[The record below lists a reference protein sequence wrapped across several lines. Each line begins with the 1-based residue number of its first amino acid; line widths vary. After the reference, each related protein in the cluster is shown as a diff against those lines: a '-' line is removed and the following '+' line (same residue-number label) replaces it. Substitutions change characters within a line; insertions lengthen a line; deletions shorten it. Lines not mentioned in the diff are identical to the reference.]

1 MISAAVIEALKEIV
15 PVDKVLLQEPMKLHT
30 TFRIG
35 GPADCLVYLE
45 NEEQL
50 CKIQKYLRLVDV
62 PYTVIGN
69 GSNLLVSDQGYAG
82 IVLVV
87 GKHMSR
93 IEVRDCYLEAEA
105 GALMSQVAKAAKE
118 HGLTG
123 LEFAAGIPGT
133 IGGGAVM
140 NAGAYDGEMSQVV
153 TTVTVVN
160 RNGEIMELDN
170 HGVRLSYQ
178 RDPEPVVC
186 RDESDFPATARRSGA
201 DRSQNGGTGNS
212 PQRKTTF
219 GISQCRQYFQTSR
232 GTFCRAA
239 DHGSRSAGILRRRR
253 KGIGKALRIYYQHRQ
268 CHCRRCKRCDLG
280 STEKSERTF
289 SRGAGTRDQIPVTIQ
304 SHVNLF
310 SADACIFAE
319 SQIYMAK

>member
-15 PVDKVLLQEPMKLHT
+15 PADKVLLQEPMKLHT

-93 IEVRDCYLEAEA
+93 IEVKDCYLEAEA

-140 NAGAYDGEMSQVV
+140 NAGAYGGEMSQVV

-170 HGVRLSYQ
+170 STMEYGYRTSVIQNQS
-178 RDPEPVVC
+178 
-186 RDESDFPATARRSGA
+186 FPATARRSGT

-232 GTFCRAA
+232 GTFRRAA

-310 SADACIFAE
+310 SADACSFAE

>member
-15 PVDKVLLQEPMKLHT
+15 PADKVLLQEPMKLHT

-93 IEVRDCYLEAEA
+93 IEVKDCYLEAEA

-140 NAGAYDGEMSQVV
+140 NAGAYGGEMSQVV

-170 HGVRLSYQ
+170 STMEYGYRTSVIQNQSFVVTKVTFRLQ
-178 RDPEPVVC
+178 PGDPEQIAAKMEELAI
-186 RDESDFPATARRSGA
+186 R
-201 DRSQNGGTGNS
+201 
-212 PQRKTTF
+212 
-219 GISQCRQYFQTSR
+219 RQYFQTSR

>member
-15 PVDKVLLQEPMKLHT
+15 PADKVLLQEPMKLHT

-93 IEVRDCYLEAEA
+93 IEVKDCYLEAEA

-140 NAGAYDGEMSQVV
+140 NAGAYGGEMSKVV
-153 TTVTVVN
+153 NTVTVVN

-170 HGVRLSYQ
+170 STMDYGHRTSVIQNQPG
-178 RDPEPVVC
+178 DPEQIAAKMEELAIRRREKQPLEYPSAGSTFKRPEGHFAGQLIMEAGLRGYSVGGAKVSEKHC
-186 RDESDFPATARRSGA
+186 GFIINTGNATAEDVKDVIWEVQRRV
-201 DRSQNGGTGNS
+201 
-212 PQRKTTF
+212 K
-219 GISQCRQYFQTSR
+219 
-232 GTFCRAA
+232 
-239 DHGSRSAGILRRRR
+239 
-253 KGIGKALRIYYQHRQ
+253 
-268 CHCRRCKRCDLG
+268 
-280 STEKSERTF
+280 ERF
-289 SRGAGTRDQIPVTIQ
+289 
-304 SHVNLF
+304 HVELEPEIKF
-310 SADACIFAE
+310 L
-319 SQIYMAK
+319 

>member
-15 PVDKVLLQEPMKLHT
+15 PADKVLLQEPMKLHT

-82 IVLVV
+82 IVLVI

-93 IEVRDCYLEAEA
+93 IEVKDCYLEAEA

-123 LEFAAGIPGT
+123 LEIRSRSQPKWRNWQFAA
-133 IGGGAVM
+133 
-140 NAGAYDGEMSQVV
+140 
-153 TTVTVVN
+153 
-160 RNGEIMELDN
+160 
-170 HGVRLSYQ
+170 
-178 RDPEPVVC
+178 
-186 RDESDFPATARRSGA
+186 
-201 DRSQNGGTGNS
+201 
-212 PQRKTTF
+212 
-219 GISQCRQYFQTSR
+219 
-232 GTFCRAA
+232 
-239 DHGSRSAGILRRRR
+239 
-253 KGIGKALRIYYQHRQ
+253 
-268 CHCRRCKRCDLG
+268 
-280 STEKSERTF
+280 EKNNLWN
-289 SRGAGTRDQIPVTIQ
+289 IPVPAVLSNVPRDI
-304 SHVNLF
+304 SPG
-310 SADACIFAE
+310 S
-319 SQIYMAK
+319 